1 MSRFIKQHPTKPLEI
16 YYGLDHA
23 TGWFYTVFDLEA
35 EDEDNDVVEDKSSLF
50 DGLGQVELAKKLQ
63 EFDANEF
70 HIQRILLDLDP
81 QP

>member
-1 MSRFIKQHPTKPLEI
+1 MSRFIKKHPTKPLEI

-35 EDEDNDVVEDKSSLF
+35 EDEDDDVVEDKSTMF
-50 DGLGQVELAKKLQ
+50 DALSKVELAEKLI
-63 EFDANEF
+63 EFDADEF
-70 HIQRILLDLDP
+70 HIHRILLDLDP